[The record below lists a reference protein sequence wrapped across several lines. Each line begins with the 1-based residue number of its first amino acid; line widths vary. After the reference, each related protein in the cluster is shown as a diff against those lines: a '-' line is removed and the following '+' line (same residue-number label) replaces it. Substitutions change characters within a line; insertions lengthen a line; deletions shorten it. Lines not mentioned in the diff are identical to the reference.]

1 VRVAIIGA
9 GVAGAAAAFEIARQ
23 GGRATV
29 FHDLTGSS
37 GLYSGALDFELWDKE
52 HGVRA
57 LSSELTE
64 FAKQLGTWELG
75 AAARR
80 VATLEGNV
88 RPARGTD
95 SALLDLERCTGKR
108 VAVVDLE
115 RDDWD
120 APLLAKSFAS
130 SAWAVQTQTQF
141 FAARAQLLKKGFER
155 RISGYDFAAL
165 HDAPERAQALQSAL
179 RESGISADAWLFGP
193 WLGIERRLAQELS
206 AALGVP
212 VGETTSAPGGVAGA
226 RFEQARDRLL
236 GRMADVERGRLVSIE
251 RQSNG
256 YYRLQLQGRAP
267 QEFRAVVLATGGVAA
282 GGVALERSF
291 ERRGGTGFRLS
302 FTAKVALELDREVV
316 EGVSSLSSVDFGERG
331 LGALLNVG
339 IATRPDGSVRDN
351 PGMFVAGDA
360 IAGRPR
366 TALIAADS
374 GFEAAR
380 SALDYGRRSS

>member
-9 GVAGAAAAFEIARQ
+9 GIAGAAAAFEVARH

-29 FHDLTGSS
+29 FHDLAGSS
-37 GLYSGALDFELWDKE
+37 RLYSGALDLEPWDQVGAGGSLSAELN
-52 HGVRA
+52 
-57 LSSELTE
+57 E
-64 FAKQLGTWELG
+64 FSKQLGAWELG
-75 AAARR
+75 VASRH

-95 SALLDLERCTGKR
+95 SALLNLELCAGKR
-108 VAVVDLE
+108 VAVVDSE

-130 SAWAVQTQTQF
+130 SAWAVRTQTQF
-141 FAARAQLLKKGFER
+141 LSVRAAVLKNGFER

-165 HDAPERAQALQSAL
+165 HDSPERAQALQTAL
-179 RESGISADAWLFGP
+179 RESGVSADAWLFGP
-193 WLGIERRLAQELS
+193 WLGIERPLAQELS
-206 AALGVP
+206 LSLAVP
-212 VGETTSAPGGVAGA
+212 VGETTSAPGGAAGA

-236 GRMADVERGRLVSIE
+236 GRIADVERGHLISIE
-251 RQSNG
+251 QNG
-256 YYRLQLQGRAP
+256 SGYRLHVQGRALE
-267 QEFRAVVLATGGVAA
+267 QFAVAILATGGVAA

-302 FTAKVALELDREVV
+302 FAAPVALELDREVV
-316 EGVSSLSSVDFGERG
+316 EGVSSLASVDFAERG
-331 LGALLNVG
+331 LGALLKIG
-339 IATRPDGSVRDN
+339 IATRADGSVLGN
-351 PGMFVAGDA
+351 PGIFVAGDA

-374 GFEAAR
+374 GLQAAR
-380 SALDYGRRSS
+380 SALDYLRRSG